1 MNKFSLTEQALDVN
15 FLYLNFWIIYITCII
30 KIYLAPLFPFLPSAH
45 SLISS
50 FLLMEKF
57 GRLSTLDIA
66 LYPNGY
72 WGHWWKAWGLLSGVF
87 AGQMFQCAIC
97 GYNNFVG
104 RKSLPTFLALLLLDR
119 AGNMAEAAFLVGF
132 PNFALWLVARSCSL
146 ILWRQQEGLS
156 TNCNFPL
163 GYYSGAKDCQ
173 CSLD

>member
-1 MNKFSLTEQALDVN
+1 MNKFSLIEQALDVN

-72 WGHWWKAWGLLSGVF
+72 WGHWWKAWGLLSWVF
-87 AGQMFQCAIC
+87 VGQMFQCAIC
-97 GYNNFVG
+97 AYNNFVG

-132 PNFALWLVARSCSL
+132 PNFALWLVVGVAA
-146 ILWRQQEGLS
+146 WYFEGS
-156 TNCNFPL
+156 RKVCPL
-163 GYYSGAKDCQ
+163 TVTFLLVVTVVPRIANVV
-173 CSLD
+173 